1 MKTRLTKKVRSPEQ
15 PPKLN
20 KASRV
25 VSMPKA
31 AATWWRK
38 ELSSA
43 FNDDK
48 PATTQMG
55 AGASEQPPEF
65 RSTKKDPQ
73 QKPHRPDL
81 GRRRG
86 VSSS

>member
-20 KASRV
+20 KASGV

-55 AGASEQPPEF
+55 AGASEQSPEF
-65 RSTKKDPQ
+65 RSTKK
-73 QKPHRPDL
+73 RPTTQATPPRFRAEEGGL
-81 GRRRG
+81 E
-86 VSSS
+86 